1 MKPRRYLNFNLEINP
16 ELHNAL
22 LYFLNIDAGIK
33 ANSSVYELKIAI
45 YTDLMGWYES

>member
-1 MKPRRYLNFNLEINP
+1 MKSRRYVNVDLAIKP

-33 ANSSVYELKIAI
+33 ANSSVYKLKTAI
-45 YTDLMGWYES
+45 YTDLMGWY